1 MAFYVLLA
9 YSKIKYVQN
18 LYAMNPYQKTQTAI
32 LLIGM
37 HRQTQHSPA
46 GLSPPSCFCNSEA
59 TPKLF
64 VPTV

>member
-32 LLIGM
+32 LVDWYAS
-37 HRQTQHSPA
+37 TDTTFPCWTE
-46 GLSPPSCFCNSEA
+46 PSVLLLQQRGDA
-59 TPKLF
+59 
-64 VPTV
+64 